1 MGSHGI
7 NTRYTKMTDAAHR
20 NFAYM
25 TPRISAPTF
34 VHHGAPLLFEVK
46 VKLLHVK
53 LLASKIGLLPSK

>member
-1 MGSHGI
+1 MGHI
-7 NTRYTKMTDAAHR
+7 THR